1 MTATGSLSF
10 VAPPNFDLP
19 GDASQDNVYQ
29 VQLTASDGQA
39 ATTFALAVTVTNSKE
54 GISVRRIASGFAAP
68 VAISAASDTVLLVA
82 ESGGAIYR
90 LDTQTGAKSLLVQI
104 NSSNVFAVAA
114 APDFATS
121 GSFFVMYQATFRS
134 ILVQRYLRNPAGPTV
149 PDNFGPL
156 LSFIPQDRY
165 GGGWL
170 GFGPD
175 GNLLIATGDDV
186 DSSGAQ
192 NAQSFA
198 GKLIRVTPNP
208 DPYAGAAPNFF
219 LLNRIASGLHRPSN
233 GIFVG
238 GNLLL
243 PDQGQE
249 ALEEVNL
256 FGGVSGANF
265 GWPAKE
271 GTRLVRGQ
279 APAQAIDPIIEYPK
293 SMSLPVGQGVV
304 GGAISPASVS
314 SLQGQYIFADRGG
327 AIFSI
332 PLSSIQAGRTLSL
345 SEVERRDLDFAP
357 DAGSLGLPVG
367 LIRSQNGTVYI
378 LDGRGDVFRVEGG

>member
-1 MTATGSLSF
+1 MTTNGALTF
-10 VAPPNFDLP
+10 VTPPNFDLP
-19 GDASQDNVYQ
+19 GDAGRDNVYQ

-39 ATTFALAVTVTNSKE
+39 ATALTLDITVTNSKE

-68 VAISAASDTVLLVA
+68 VAISPASDTVLLVA

-90 LDTQTGAKSLLVQI
+90 LDTQTGTRSLLVQI
-104 NSSNVFAVAA
+104 NSSNVFAIAA
-114 APDFATS
+114 APDFAAS
-121 GSFFVMYQATFRS
+121 GTFFVMYQTTFRS
-134 ILVQRYLRNPAGPTV
+134 IVVQRYLRNPAGPIV

-156 LSFIPQDRY
+156 LAFIPQDRY

-186 DSSGAQ
+186 DGSGAQ
-192 NAQSFA
+192 SAQSFA

-208 DPYAGAAPNFF
+208 DPFAGAAPVFF

-238 GNLLL
+238 SNLLL

-256 FGGVSGANF
+256 FDGALGANF

-279 APAQAIDPIIEYPK
+279 APPQAIDPLIEYPK
-293 SMSLPVGQGVV
+293 SMSLPAGQGVI
-304 GGAISPASVS
+304 GGAISPTSVP

-327 AIFSI
+327 AVFSV
-332 PLSSIQAGRTLSL
+332 PLSSLQAGRTLSI
-345 SEVERRDLDFAP
+345 SEVERRDQDFAP

-367 LIRSQNGTVYI
+367 LVRSPNGTVYI
-378 LDGRGDVFRVEGG
+378 LDGRGDVFRIDGG